1 MFWWIVSDVKS
12 RSSGISSLKKFILR
26 FTFSFECLYPHHPFI
41 QLFPS
46 AISISH
52 CNIDQ
57 IFNYQNKFCY
67 ISNCWLWSILL
78 WKWYGWQDM
87 ESRSWWVLVGL
98 ICKSV
103 SSCLYLS
110 LKLAPKKFISS
121 FDYSAVNL
129 IMRWKPLSVSLHC
142 LKISIFSMFLNK
154 IYIINIPLPYA
165 LL

>member
-1 MFWWIVSDVKS
+1 MLKVEVLVFPLS
-12 RSSGISSLKKFILR
+12 RSLSLDSPFPLSVCIL
-26 FTFSFECLYPHHPFI
+26 TILSYS
-41 QLFPS
+41 LFPS

-57 IFNYQNKFCY
+57 IFKYQNKFCY
-67 ISNCWLWSILL
+67 ISNSWLWSILL